1 MQEAKR
7 REDAIAAK
15 RKDMEARNA
24 VGTNSNVDLEEQ
36 ISDLEM

>member
-7 REDAIAAK
+7 REDAVAAK

-24 VGTNSNVDLEEQ
+24 VGASSNVDLEEQ